1 MPLRIRCPACQSML
15 QIDDAHRG
23 QRVRCPKC
31 NGIMQIPAA
40 PVPAPS
46 PPPMAVPIKP
56 RGTVAPQA
64 IPVSAVPGGTE
75 VGIKP
80 KPVPAEIV
88 VRPALQPSPPAS
100 DGDFGDLQ
108 EMTMPVHRLLKP
120 TPKRNAGGSGA
131 WLLAAL
137 KQNKKLR
144 WIAAGGGGLVVLL
157 IITLAVTSW
166 GSHGGETRLAQRGK
180 PATTAKTAVVP
191 VQEVKTAPEQPMP
204 QQVEIPPGPPP
215 PDIAPDMVQR
225 VKKATAYLKV
235 TWANGTVG
243 EGSGFFAIE
252 PGLLLTNAHVLGMLQ
267 STSLGPK
274 DIEVV
279 LNSGEKD
286 EIQLSA
292 MVRGVDRDS
301 DLAVLSVIHQQER
314 WPAPLPVD
322 TSVHL
327 TELQKVYIF
336 GFPFGSKLGKNIT
349 TNPSTIASMRKTADG
364 KLSQIQV
371 NGGMNPGNSGGPV
384 VDTRGVVIGVA
395 VAGIPGTQINFAIPA
410 DHVKNLVRGRVTR
423 VGFGEPFRDGG
434 NIKLPVELDC
444 LDPLERI
451 RDLKLTFWVGNPGP
465 ARAGSATA
473 PAPTAG
479 DSPVVEVPLEYHD
492 GKAEPIDVSL
502 PTWAYGK
509 VVWIQPVLTNA
520 SQGTYWSD
528 AVAYKI
534 TPYDPLDLRPALLQ
548 YKFEASSERSLK
560 LHADYKIQAV
570 RAAEQPV
577 VEQKLEVDAQ
587 ETVRSDARGGAYRVQ
602 IASGKATSSVGAQ
615 SKSLNP
621 EVEKLIQGKAL
632 DFVTDAAGSLVERP
646 KLERLKSKPAPVRE
660 EFDGMLKR
668 IVNSYELT
676 CLSVAGREL
685 RPKETWDCRLPLMV
699 FHGGEGN
706 TKTEGLDILA
716 TATALGTRMHEGQRE
731 AQIAL
736 KGNML
741 RDRNGNFYA
750 GHFSGQVHFSMDKG
764 YVTRADMR
772 VEVEVSLNGA
782 LGMQT
787 LDVQLMRS
795 ARK

>member
-1 MPLRIRCPACQSML
+1 ML
-15 QIDDAHRG
+15 QVADANRG

-31 NGIMQIPAA
+31 NGIMQIPTA
-40 PVPAPS
+40 PVPAPAPAL
-46 PPPMAVPIKP
+46 PPL
-56 RGTVAPQA
+56 A
-64 IPVSAVPGGTE
+64 IPVSAPTGVAPLAVPISATSPGTA
-75 VGIKP
+75 VGIKAP
-80 KPVPAEIV
+80 TETEQVIVKPVPQPVPIV
-88 VRPALQPSPPAS
+88 PAPPAPEPE
-100 DGDFGDLQ
+100 GDFAGLQ
-108 EMTMPVHRLLKP
+108 EITTPVHRLRKP
-120 TPKRNAGGSGA
+120 ASKPKASRSGA
-131 WLLAAL
+131 WLPTAL
-137 KQNKKLR
+137 RQNKKLR
-144 WIAAGGGGLVVLL
+144 WIAAGAGVLVLGLIFMV
-157 IITLAVTSW
+157 AVMSW
-166 GSHGGETRLAQRGK
+166 GSQGGETKVAQRGK
-180 PATTAKTAVVP
+180 RTASTKAPVVP
-191 VQEVKTAPEQPMP
+191 VKEEKAAPEQPVP
-204 QQVEIPPGPPP
+204 QQIEIPSGPAPA
-215 PDIAPDMVQR
+215 DIAPDMIQR

-235 TWANGTVG
+235 TWGNGTVG
-243 EGSGFFAIE
+243 EGSGFFAVE

-286 EIQLSA
+286 ELQLSA

-301 DLAVLSVIHQQER
+301 DLAVLSVIHQSER

-336 GFPFGSKLGKNIT
+336 GFPFGAKLGKNIT
-349 TNPSTIASMRKTADG
+349 TNPSTIASMRKTPDG

-434 NIKLPVELDC
+434 QVKLPIDLDC

-451 RDLKLTFWVGNPGP
+451 RDLKLAVWTGNPGP
-465 ARAGSATA
+465 ARAPSATPPA
-473 PAPTAG
+473 PAAG
-479 DSPVVEVPLEYHD
+479 DSPVQELPLEYHD
-492 GKAEPIDVSL
+492 GKAEPVEVAL

-509 VVWIQPVLTNA
+509 VVWVQPVLTNA
-520 SQGTYWSD
+520 GQSAYWSD

-534 TPYDPLDLRPALLQ
+534 SSYEPLGLQPALLQ
-548 YKFEASSERSLK
+548 YKFDAPSERSLK

-577 VEQKLEVDAQ
+577 IEQKLDVDAQ
-587 ETVRSDARGGAYRVQ
+587 ETVRSDARGGAYRLQ
-602 IASGKATSSVGAQ
+602 IASGKATSAIGAQ
-615 SKSLNP
+615 TKSLNP
-621 EVEKLIQGKAL
+621 EVEKLIQGKMF
-632 DFVTDAAGSLVERP
+632 DFVTDAAGSLVVRP

-660 EFDGMLKR
+660 EFDGLFKR
-668 IVNSYELT
+668 IANAYELT
-676 CLSVAGREL
+676 CLAVAGREL
-685 RPKETWDCRLPLMV
+685 QPKETWECRLPLMV

-706 TKTEGLDILA
+706 SKTESLDILA
-716 TATALGTRMHEGQRE
+716 TATALGTRMHEGKRE

-736 KGNML
+736 KGTML
-741 RDRNGNFYA
+741 RDSKGNFYA
-750 GHFSGQVHFSMDKG
+750 GHFSGKVHFSLDKG
-764 YVTRADMR
+764 YVTLAEMK

-787 LDVQLMRS
+787 LDVQLTRS